1 MCGIVGKLLFDQR
14 SVATTDIGRMVD
26 TLVHRGPDDRDVYV
40 DGPVGLGHTRLS
52 IIDLSPA
59 GHQPMPDERGECWV
73 VFNGEIYNFHE
84 LRLELERDGVRFRS
98 QSDTEVILYA
108 YRKYGVGCVQRF
120 RGMFAFALW
129 DRRNQRLVLARDR
142 VGKKPLKY
150 YLDDRQLI
158 FASELKAILTQPEV
172 PREVDIEAV
181 DEYLTYQYVPSPKT
195 GFLGIQKLPPAHVM
209 VIELRNG
216 EPPRITTE
224 RYWQLD
230 FSQKIA
236 HSVREWEERV
246 EAKLRA
252 AVRDRLVAD
261 VPLGA
266 HLSGGIDSGLVVA
279 MMAQETTEPV
289 RTFSIGF
296 AEDAYD
302 ERPYARL
309 IAQRYGTCHEE
320 FVVESDAIVVL
331 PDLVRHYEEPYAD
344 SSALPTWYLCR
355 ETRKHVTVALNGDGG
370 DENFAGYTR
379 YNGWQLYRQFRH
391 VPFKGFGARIA
402 SAAERISGAA
412 LARRARKFFAY
423 YDASPLDFYLN
434 VFAYFRPHEKVAIYD
449 PTFASRARHS
459 RWRSALGTPFAAH
472 HRAAWLDRV
481 LAADIATYL
490 PDDLLVKV
498 DIASMAHGLEVRSPF
513 LDHELL
519 ELTAAMPPELKLR
532 GHDKKWLLK
541 RIARRLL
548 PAQCVDRPKA
558 GFAVPLEH
566 WFRGALLPYAQ
577 ERLLDPTFLRM
588 GFQERGV
595 QSLIDTHASGQA
607 NHANQLWALLT
618 LAEWYRS
625 WFPAR

>member
-14 SVATTDIGRMVD
+14 PVAPTDIGRMVD
-26 TLVHRGPDDRDVYV
+26 MLVHRGPDDRGVYV
-40 DGPVGLGHTRLS
+40 DGSVGLGHTRLS

-59 GHQPMPDERGECWV
+59 GHQPMSDERGECWV
-73 VFNGEIYNFHE
+73 VFNGEIYNFPE
-84 LRLELERDGVRFRS
+84 LRQELVRDGMRFRS
-98 QSDTEVILYA
+98 RSDTEVILYA

-129 DRRNQRLVLARDR
+129 DRRNQRLILARDR

-195 GFLGIQKLPPAHVM
+195 GFVGIRKLPPAHVM
-209 VIELRNG
+209 VVELRNDAR
-216 EPPRITTE
+216 PRITTE
-224 RYWQLD
+224 RYWRLD
-230 FSQKIA
+230 YTRKVVR
-236 HSVREWEERV
+236 SVSDWEAQV
-246 EAKLRA
+246 EAKLREA
-252 AVRDRLVAD
+252 IRARLVSD

-266 HLSGGIDSGLVVA
+266 HLSGGIDSSLVVA
-279 MMAQETTEPV
+279 MMAAERTEPV

-302 ERPYARL
+302 ERPYAQL
-309 IAQRYGTCHEE
+309 VAQRYGTRHEE
-320 FVVESDAIVVL
+320 FIVEPDAIAVL
-331 PDLVRHYEEPYAD
+331 PDLVWHYEEPYAD

-355 ETRKHVTVALNGDGG
+355 ETRQHVTVALNGDGG

-379 YNGWQLYRQFRH
+379 YNGWQLYRQFRYL
-391 VPFKGFGARIA
+391 PLKGLGRRV
-402 SAAERISGAA
+402 SAALHSATGLAF
-412 LARRARKFFAY
+412 ARRAGKFFAY
-423 YDASPLDFYLN
+423 HDASPAVFYRN
-434 VFAYFRPHEKVAIYD
+434 MVGYVSPAEKVLLYS
-449 PTFASRARHS
+449 PVLQERVHASRAESFLAERFAE
-459 RWRSALGTPFAAH
+459 RADLAWIDQALA
-472 HRAAWLDRV
+472 V
-481 LAADIATYL
+481 DIETYL

-519 ELTAAMPPELKLR
+519 ELTAQMPADLKLR
-532 GHDKKWLLK
+532 GQEKKWLVK

-548 PAQCVDRPKA
+548 PVACVDRPKA
-558 GFAVPLEH
+558 GFSVPLEH
-566 WFRGALLPYAQ
+566 WFRGALLPYAR
-577 ERLLDPTFLRM
+577 ERLLDPAFLRH
-588 GFQERGV
+588 GFTVQGV
-595 QSLIDTHASGQA
+595 TQLIDDHVRGQR
-607 NHANQLWALLT
+607 NNANQLWALFM

>member
-14 SVATTDIGRMVD
+14 SVAATDIGRMVD
-26 TLVHRGPDDRDVYV
+26 TLVHRGPDDRGVYV
-40 DGPVGLGHTRLS
+40 DGSVGLGHTRLS
-52 IIDLSPA
+52 IVDLSPA
-59 GHQPMPDERGECWV
+59 GHQPMSDERGECWV
-73 VFNGEIYNFHE
+73 VFNGEIYNFPE
-84 LRLELERDGVRFRS
+84 LRQELVRDGMRFRS
-98 QSDTEVILYA
+98 RSDTEVILYA

-150 YLDDRQLI
+150 HLDDRQLI

-172 PREVDIEAV
+172 SREVDIEAV

-195 GFLGIQKLPPAHVM
+195 GFRDIQKLPPGHTM
-209 VIELRNG
+209 VIELRNS
-216 EPPRITTE
+216 EQPHITVE
-224 RYWQLD
+224 QYWRLD
-230 FSQKIA
+230 FSQKA
-236 HSVREWEERV
+236 TYAVREWEERV
-246 EAKLRA
+246 EEKLRE
-252 AVRDRLVAD
+252 AVRLRLIAD

-279 MMAQETTEPV
+279 LMAQEVVEPV

-296 AEDAYD
+296 TEDAYD
-302 ERPYARL
+302 ERPYARA
-309 IAQRYGTCHEE
+309 IAQRYGTNHEE
-320 FVVESDAIVVL
+320 FVMEPDAIAVL
-331 PDLVRHYEEPYAD
+331 SDLVRHYEEPYAD

-355 ETRKHVTVALNGDGG
+355 ETRRCVTVALNGDGG

-379 YNGWQLYRQFRH
+379 YNGWQLYRQFRFL
-391 VPFKGFGARIA
+391 PFKGIGRRV
-402 SAAERISGAA
+402 SAAVYRATGAA
-412 LARRARKFFAY
+412 FARRAERFFVY
-423 YDASPLDFYLN
+423 HDASPAAFYRN
-434 VFAYFRPHEKVAIYD
+434 MVGYVSPAEKAMLYSPVQREQVCV
-449 PTFASRARHS
+449 SRAESFLAERFAE
-459 RWRSALGTPFAAH
+459 RANLEWVDQALA
-472 HRAAWLDRV
+472 V
-481 LAADIATYL
+481 DIETYL

-498 DIASMAHGLEVRSPF
+498 DIASMAHALEVRSPF

-577 ERLLDPTFLRM
+577 ERLLDPTFLRT
-588 GFQERGV
+588 GFQERGI
-595 QSLIDTHASGQA
+595 QSFIDAHASGRA